1 MVAETVLYNVADGV
15 VTLTLNRPEKL
26 NAFGGTMREELAAA
40 VERADADDGVRALII
55 TGAGRA
61 FCSGAD
67 LGDRIA
73 DLESGASFDSGE
85 ILDKIYNPLVRR
97 IAALE
102 IPVIAAVNGV
112 AAGAGANIAL
122 ACDIVIAARS
132 ASFIQ
137 AFCRI
142 GLVPDAGGSYHLP
155 RLIGRARAMGL
166 TLLGDALDAETAHEW
181 GLIWAVADDDALMAE
196 ATGIARRLAQGPTLA
211 LGLIKKAMN
220 ASEHNTLAEQLDL
233 ERDLQRIAG
242 ASEDFREGIAA
253 FVEKR
258 RPAFKGK

>member
-142 GLVPDAGGSYHLP
+142 GLVPDAG
-155 RLIGRARAMGL
+155 AMGL

>member
-1 MVAETVLYNVADGV
+1 MATDTVLYDVADGV
-15 VTLTLNRPEKL
+15 ATLTLNRPDKL
-26 NAFGGTMREELAAA
+26 NAFGGTMREDLRDA
-40 VERADADDGVRALII
+40 VDRATDDDDVRALII

-73 DLESGASFDSGE
+73 DLETGEFDPGAV
-85 ILDKIYNPLVRR
+85 LDKAYNPLIRH
-97 IAALE
+97 IASME
-102 IPVIAAVNGV
+102 KPVIAAVNGV
-112 AAGAGANIAL
+112 AAGAGANLAL

-155 RLIGRARAMGL
+155 RLVGRARALAM
-166 TLLGDALDAETAHEW
+166 TLLGDAVDAETALDW
-181 GLIWAVADDDALMAE
+181 GMIWAVADDNALMEE
-196 ATGIARRLAQGPTLA
+196 AGAIAQRLAKGPTLA
-211 LGLIKKAMN
+211 LGLIKKAMI
-220 ASEHNTLAEQLDL
+220 ASAHNTLAEQLDM

-258 RPAFKGK
+258 RPVFKGK